1 MDFVKKLFL
10 MTMVFGILFISSC
23 GDDDEGL
30 DQTSLDL
37 IGVWETEDEVQFE
50 VLITGLTQEELTEFQ
65 DIINQFL
72 TGYAQGFFG
81 TIEFKDDLSYTSSFG
96 GETQTGTWQVLNEG
110 ESLVLSETG
119 ETEDIVLEIVSLTSS
134 TVVLTFE
141 ETESEDLNGDGSD
154 DEITIDVTLTMNKVN

>member
-10 MTMVFGILFISSC
+10 MIMVFGMLFISSC

-37 IGVWETEDEVQFE
+37 IGVWETADEVQFE
-50 VLITGLTQEELTEFQ
+50 VLITGLTPEELTEFQ
-65 DIINQFL
+65 DFINLYL

-110 ESLVLSETG
+110 ENLVLSETG
-119 ETEDIVLEIVSLTSS
+119 EVEDIELVIKSLTSS
-134 TVVLTFE
+134 TLVLSFQ
-141 ETESEDLNGDGSD
+141 ETESEDLNGDGTD
-154 DEITIDVTLTMNKVN
+154 DEITIDIELTLNKVN